1 MTPATMHRIHFPLV
15 GEGVVHEP
23 GGTPYETDDVLQYPL
38 GSYLRLGNKGFVYA
52 LSAGITNTSFGVKN
66 SVHQINGWA
75 SIAADAAVGAT
86 SITFDM
92 ASDQGTDGSG
102 NIAEDYLV
110 GGEIMLGPLG
120 GRLTVMS
127 RTIVSNTELIGGGGG
142 ECTVVIDTPI
152 HTALVADTSVCEV
165 IASLYKGVATDIDAY
180 HAVVGIATCLA
191 ASGKYL
197 WLQVEG
203 PCGGLISQLDVGEA
217 GSRFQCV
224 FRHDGSIGPHDDA
237 DAYEEFAQHA
247 GYIMVLAKANTQ
259 GLPFIMLQIAH

>member
-1 MTPATMHRIHFPLV
+1 MTPATMHRVHFPGI

-23 GGTPYETDDVLQYPL
+23 GGTPYATDAVRQYPL

-52 LSAGITNTSFGVKN
+52 LSAGITDCSKGVKN

-92 ASDQGTDGSG
+92 AADQGSDGSG

-127 RTIVSNTELIGGGGG
+127 RTIVSNTALTGDGGG

-152 HTALVADTSVCEV
+152 HTALVEDTSICEV
-165 IASLYKGVATDIDAY
+165 MASLYKGVGTSIDGA
-180 HAVVGIATCLA
+180 HVVCGVATCLA
-191 ASGKYL
+191 ASGKFL

-203 PCGGLISQLDVGEA
+203 PCGGLIAQGDVGNTNH
-217 GSRFQCV
+217 RFQAV
-224 FRHDGSIGPHDDA
+224 FRHDGTVGPHDDA
-237 DAYEEFAQHA
+237 DVYEEYAQHA
-247 GYIMVLAKANTQ
+247 GVIMATSKADTQ
-259 GLPFIMLQIAH
+259 GLPFVMLQIAH